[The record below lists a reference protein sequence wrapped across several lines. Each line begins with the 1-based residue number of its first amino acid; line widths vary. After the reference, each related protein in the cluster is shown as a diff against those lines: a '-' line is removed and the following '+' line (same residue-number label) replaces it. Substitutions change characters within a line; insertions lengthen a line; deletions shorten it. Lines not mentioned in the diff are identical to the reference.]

1 MFEAWNILSALLGLA
16 QVGLFDVDDFSL
28 LGLPMYVLGLPM
40 YILGLPMYVLRLRKY
55 VLGLDPYL
63 G

>member
-28 LGLPMYVLGLPM
+28 LGLPMYVLGLP
-40 YILGLPMYVLRLRKY
+40 KY